1 MREYLF
7 HLFIYFYSKI
17 NFQNKYNHHSKNNVV
32 IIRQLSGPSSKG
44 KRILQYQVG
53 RVLPYKKK
61 FPISSVGDIF
71 LFQTSTSSHTFLA
84 LQGFY
89 NSDQD
94 LYKIAREI
102 RENWILGREW
112 ICRSCLLMYK
122 RRVSTIVH
130 PYIVTVNRI
139 LSINHSNC
147 FVAIL
152 GEYSSGKCIHPR
164 LFHRDDR
171 HIIDILSLYQ
181 TKRAQI

>member
-1 MREYLF
+1 MFCDLRCFPHFIFSSLQENITIRHARISF
-7 HLFIYFYSKI
+7 SFIYFYSKI

-44 KRILQYQVG
+44 KRTLQYQVG

-94 LYKIAREI
+94 LYKLAREI
-102 RENWILGREW
+102 RENWILGRE
-112 ICRSCLLMYK
+112 
-122 RRVSTIVH
+122 
-130 PYIVTVNRI
+130 
-139 LSINHSNC
+139 
-147 FVAIL
+147 
-152 GEYSSGKCIHPR
+152 
-164 LFHRDDR
+164 
-171 HIIDILSLYQ
+171 
-181 TKRAQI
+181 

>member
-44 KRILQYQVG
+44 KRIRQYQVG

-94 LYKIAREI
+94 QTRKGNPGKLDLRK
-102 RENWILGREW
+102 G
-112 ICRSCLLMYK
+112 
-122 RRVSTIVH
+122 
-130 PYIVTVNRI
+130 VN
-139 LSINHSNC
+139 L
-147 FVAIL
+147 
-152 GEYSSGKCIHPR
+152 
-164 LFHRDDR
+164 
-171 HIIDILSLYQ
+171 
-181 TKRAQI
+181 